1 MDYQNIQRLILS
13 NEKEIAELE
22 KHKSAANDEKKAIL
36 VEQNKKLN
44 ELMKKLKDATEQ
56 YERVKNDS
64 SRTDKQRKND
74 KKEFEKTVNEVKVG
88 IKSLSQ
94 GKTRNLFSSYIGQI
108 DKRIHNLVYGEKK
121 NKQLDGI
128 SERLHKWSSRRSN
141 ERYGNPLL
149 YMGKN
154 VLIGAGVFLGLGM
167 TMLVIPPFQAL
178 MPALLF
184 GEAVFGANTV
194 AKTIA
199 SIYNKV
205 RYGKNPEFPR
215 RMEIRKG
222 SYSDNIEMAQYDLSR
237 QRECSSKILGD
248 SQSSIPNTIPQR
260 PLPKVENHDNPQK
273 QLMNDR
279 IISEFRSFDIA
290 SADLNRLIIMYAKLQ
305 PVKDNLPIE
314 LKDKYNKLYLEYMK
328 KKKEYESAK
337 TTLEELDKIDIDAI
351 TAKDIDKINELI
363 TKCQKYFSYATDDQK
378 KKLIALTSKRNI
390 LVNSPQPVQKDG
402 SKLSDEVKVYFEKL
416 EKLDINTLTIQN
428 LKDMNELISDYQK
441 KYHSFAT
448 EEQTKKY
455 NALLE
460 KRRALTAVQRRA
472 YEDDKIKKLR
482 DLLISITVDD
492 IKDTVSKMGM
502 IQSLSRE
509 ARKNCY
515 VNLIALKKIFSLSE
529 EVIDFIHDP
538 ILLKKL
544 KEILS
549 VTSKEQIEKMSAIL
563 PKRVNI
569 HYYEENSTATLQ
581 FYGSNSQRPL
591 FEINISDM
599 SVEKVEEAVRIV
611 GFDGDI
617 YITKHSSVRKK

>member
-1 MDYQNIQRLILS
+1 MDYQDIQRLILS

-22 KHKSAANDEKKAIL
+22 KNGTPENMEAVSFLKGQQQKIRELLDKLQKAGNEIDQIEKDTAMKKDDKKKKIKAI
-36 VEQNKKLN
+36 KKSIG
-44 ELMKKLKDATEQ
+44 
-56 YERVKNDS
+56 DS
-64 SRTDKQRKND
+64 RQEIVD
-74 KKEFEKTVNEVKVG
+74 
-88 IKSLSQ
+88 LSQ
-94 GKTRNLFSSYIGQI
+94 GKIHDLFSSFIGQI
-108 DKRIHNLVYGEKK
+108 DKRLHNFIYNHDNKISKALYRWSSKRFDARYDHPYKYLLKNGALTLAVTGGMILLGELIPVLGVLTAPVVLG
-121 NKQLDGI
+121 NMGFFGI
-128 SERLHKWSSRRSN
+128 SVIKGISAIYS
-141 ERYGNPLL
+141 GIKF
-149 YMGKN
+149 GK
-154 VLIGAGVFLGLGM
+154 V
-167 TMLVIPPFQAL
+167 P
-178 MPALLF
+178 
-184 GEAVFGANTV
+184 
-194 AKTIA
+194 K
-199 SIYNKV
+199 
-205 RYGKNPEFPR
+205 FPR
-215 RMEIRKG
+215 EMTIKKG
-222 SYSDNIEMAQYDLSR
+222 SYLENIKTSR
-237 QRECSSKILGD
+237 YILRKQRNFNMLKIEKPSV
-248 SQSSIPNTIPQR
+248 SQVIPKT
-260 PLPKVENHDNPQK
+260 ESHDDPQK

-390 LVNSPQPVQKDG
+390 LVNSHQPVQKDG

-492 IKDTVSKMGM
+492 VKDTVSKMGM
-502 IQSLSRE
+502 IQSLSRV